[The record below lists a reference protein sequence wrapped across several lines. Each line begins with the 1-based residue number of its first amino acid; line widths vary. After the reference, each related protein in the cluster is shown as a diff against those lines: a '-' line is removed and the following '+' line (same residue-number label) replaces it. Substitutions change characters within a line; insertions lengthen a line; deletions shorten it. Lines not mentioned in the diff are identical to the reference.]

1 MTNNC
6 DDEAEDLWSTSGAVC
21 EAEVVQAVTAIERP
35 LLLCVWLAED
45 GFSFLCFCLAAVA
58 ASWECCKINSSWRHS
73 CWALVSAYCL
83 RGRRLGSATRGGG
96 WAPSPC
102 LAHALCC
109 KLKGECG
116 EITHTPKTGRGYAQR
131 ECIWLDGITFYVM
144 LFKCTCF
151 RDAIWLFF
159 LRRFWLEWEMNGAMC
174 GERGKLQRSLIQLWH
189 ISECVFCVC
198 VFVCVH
204 LFVLCRC

>member
-1 MTNNC
+1 MQKVWSIFWNNILCNSAPEFIILNFFEMTLTCGFYRMFFCIITEYQFLYKHNEWDIYFRSSTNEPFFCLKRKMTNNC
-6 DDEAEDLWSTSGAVC
+6 DEAEDLWSTSGAVC
-21 EAEVVQAVTAIERP
+21 EAEVVQAVAAIERP

-73 CWALVSAYCL
+73 CWPLVSAYCL

-116 EITHTPKTGRGYAQR
+116 EITHTPKTGRGYSQR
-131 ECIWLDGITFYVM
+131 ECTGWM
-144 LFKCTCF
+144 
-151 RDAIWLFF
+151 
-159 LRRFWLEWEMNGAMC
+159 E
-174 GERGKLQRSLIQLWH
+174 
-189 ISECVFCVC
+189 
-198 VFVCVH
+198 
-204 LFVLCRC
+204 